1 MPDPELPRYGDKRLT
16 YGKPGLRYDQPL
28 PSYITNPPNL
38 RNQTKGTH
46 THAMASNQLPDNLAG
61 LETLGRDA
69 ADGAT
74 QLGVTIGLKQNTADL
89 ITADT
94 DALSDAGD
102 QYNTADTG
110 VRTANTTLRLAVSNS
125 RGFLMTGRDLLKPV
139 LGGKASTAWAETG
152 FTNQSLAVPTA
163 DDQLQAMLDKMQ
175 TYLTTNPTRENA
187 PANFT
192 AARGGILYTAIKEA
206 RSGING
212 VTAKEDARKTSK
224 GTRDLTEAAL
234 RRRLTGLLGELG
246 QLLDPMS
253 PHWVTFGFQRPGA
266 EEKPDPVKTL
276 TATAL
281 GGGRVKLDYTGG
293 ARSAHFQICQVTDPV
308 AGTFTIL
315 DDATA
320 TTYLLEDQTVGAT
333 LALKVRGTNDGGDGK
348 FSPTVQ
354 VVVT

>member
-1 MPDPELPRYGDKRLT
+1 MPDPELPHYGDIRLRYGM
-16 YGKPGLRYDQPL
+16 PGLRYGRPL
-28 PSYITNPPNL
+28 PSSITNPPNL
-38 RNQTKGTH
+38 NQQKGTH
-46 THAMASNQLPDNLAG
+46 TMASNILPINLAE
-61 LETLGRDA
+61 LETAGRDA

-74 QLGVTIGLKQNTADL
+74 QLGAAIGLKQNTAPL

-94 DALSDAGD
+94 DALSDSGD
-102 QYNTADTG
+102 QYTVADTG
-110 VRTANTTLRLAVSNS
+110 VRSANTALRLAVSNA
-125 RGFLMTGRDLLKPV
+125 RGFLMLGRDLLKPV

-152 FTNQSLAVPTA
+152 FSSQSLAVPSA
-163 DDQLQAMLDKMQ
+163 DDLLQAMLDKMQ
-175 TYLTTNPTRENA
+175 TYLTANPTRENA

-192 AARGGILYTAIKEA
+192 AAQAGVLYTAIKDA
-206 RSGING
+206 RSGPTG
-212 VTAKEDARKTSK
+212 VTAKEDARKTAK
-224 GTRDLTEAAL
+224 AARDLAEAAL

-266 EEKPDPVKTL
+266 EEKPDIVKTL

-281 GGGRVKLDYTGG
+281 GSGRIKLDYAG
-293 ARSAHFQICQVTDPV
+293 AARTAHYQICQVTDPV

-320 TTYLLEDQTVGAT
+320 TSYLLEDQTVGAT
-333 LALKVRGTNDGGDGK
+333 LSLKVRGTNDGGDGK

-354 VVVT
+354 VTVT

>member
-1 MPDPELPRYGDKRLT
+1 MPDPEFPHYGDKRLR
-16 YGKPGLRYDQPL
+16 YGMPGLKYGRPI
-28 PSYITNPPNL
+28 PSFITNPQNH
-38 RNQTKGTH
+38 NQLKG
-46 THAMASNQLPDNLAG
+46 THAMASNQLPINLAE
-61 LETLGRDA
+61 LETQGRDA

-74 QLGVTIGLKQNTADL
+74 QLGATIGLKQNLATL
-89 ITADT
+89 ITTDT

-102 QYNTADTG
+102 DYNTADTA
-110 VRTANTTLRLAVSNS
+110 VRTANTVLRLAISNS
-125 RGFLMTGRDLLKPV
+125 RGFLMLGRDLLKLV

-152 FTNQSLAVPTA
+152 FSNQSLAVPSA

-175 TYLTTNPTRENA
+175 TYLTANPARENA

-192 AARGGILYTAIKEA
+192 AAQAGILYTALKDA
-206 RSGING
+206 RSGVNG
-212 VTAKEDARKTSK
+212 VTAKEDARKTAK
-224 GTRDLTEAAL
+224 ATRDLAEAAL
-234 RRRLTGLLGELG
+234 RRRLNGLLGELG

-281 GGGRVKLDYTGG
+281 GGGRVKLDYSGAARTG
-293 ARSAHFQICQVTDPV
+293 HYQICQVTDPV
-308 AGTFTIL
+308 AGTFEIL

-320 TTYLLEDQTVGAT
+320 TTYLLENQTVGAP
-333 LALKVRGTNDGGDGK
+333 LQLKVRGTNDGGDGK

-354 VVVT
+354 VTVN